1 MIKAEFLA
9 ADIACKCIFW
19 STPCRAGGGGRRRRR
34 EERRRR
40 RNRKRRRRRRNR
52 KRRRKKRKSRIL
64 QDGDEEDEET
74 RILPASAAPASVSTN
89 VTQAKVNCDSV
100 GQWKADRA
108 RVSDIHP
115 LAHTKRR
122 QQAPLRRIYIYY
134 IYEDHS
140 RVGAGSHIERSG
152 ERHRRDRVAGPES
165 QYTPQRG
172 APECRYSLPR
182 FCNSRHQI
190 GSSVFM
196 ALLPPIIPE

>member
-1 MIKAEFLA
+1 M
-9 ADIACKCIFW
+9 
-19 STPCRAGGGGRRRRR
+19 
-34 EERRRR
+34 
-40 RNRKRRRRRRNR
+40 
-52 KRRRKKRKSRIL
+52 